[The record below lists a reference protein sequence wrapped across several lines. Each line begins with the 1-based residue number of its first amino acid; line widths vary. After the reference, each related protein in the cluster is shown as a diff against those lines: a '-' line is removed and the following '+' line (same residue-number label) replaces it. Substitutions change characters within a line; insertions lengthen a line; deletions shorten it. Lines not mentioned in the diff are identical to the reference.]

1 MWFLFNK
8 KKFEKETAK
17 VREKY
22 IAALKLWHQERDE
35 EQQKL
40 EKSFQ
45 DKDIVEYPINI
56 WDEIDKSNSTYCYVE
71 KSEIP
76 NKIQLQVLLHL
87 QNFIDQN
94 SLLSDLN
101 CEIDLIFFDHSIAYP
116 ELVDGDCS
124 YVGAKMWKLKISNVD
139 YETLN
144 LLVDRLKSV
153 SAFNGKPLHIYS
165 ES

>member
-8 KKFEKETAK
+8 KKLEEEAAKE
-17 VREKY
+17 REKY
-22 IAALKLWHQERDE
+22 IAALKLWHQKRDE
-35 EQQKL
+35 EQHNL

-45 DKDIVEYPINI
+45 DKDIEGYPVII

-71 KSEIP
+71 NSEIP
-76 NKIQLQVLLHL
+76 NKIQLQVLLHI

-94 SLLSDLN
+94 SLITDLN
-101 CEIDLIFFDHSIAYP
+101 CEIDLIFYDNSIVYP

-124 YVGAKMWKLKISNVD
+124 YIGAKMWKLKVSNVD
-139 YETLN
+139 YESLN
-144 LLVDRLKSV
+144 LLVDRLENV
-153 SAFNGKPLHIYS
+153 PDFNGKPLHIYS